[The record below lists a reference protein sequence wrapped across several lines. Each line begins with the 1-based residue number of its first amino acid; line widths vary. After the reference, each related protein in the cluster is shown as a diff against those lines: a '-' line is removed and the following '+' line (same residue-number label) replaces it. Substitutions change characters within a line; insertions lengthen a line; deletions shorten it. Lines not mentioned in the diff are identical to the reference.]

1 MEVRCDAPAGKA
13 VSAWVLALII
23 GRASGE
29 TQAARSSSSPLPGGI
44 KPLLP
49 YDFDAPVV
57 FLSIDF

>member
-1 MEVRCDAPAGKA
+1 
-13 VSAWVLALII
+13 VLALII